1 MSTKV
6 KNQKPLVI
14 AAIVF
19 VVLVVAGVVIWQV
32 TAPKGTAGAK
42 AYTLTVVDADGKE
55 TVHNLNTDEEMLGA
69 ALQDAGLIEGEES
82 EYGLFVTKVDGIEA
96 DSANQE
102 WWCLTINGE
111 MASTGV
117 DSTPVEDGGKYEFT
131 LTVGYCFALKTRGTQ
146 RHFGRADVCF
156 AGGTC
161 PFAKRGA
168 CLIAHGTVHP
178 CARAIRGLYARRI
191 RAA

>member
-1 MSTKV
+1 MSTKA
-6 KNQKPLVI
+6 KKQKPLII

-55 TVHNLNTDEEMLGA
+55 IVHNLNTDEEMLGA

-82 EYGLFVTKVDGIEA
+82 EYGLTKVDGIEA

-131 LTVGYCFALKTRGTQ
+131 LTVGY
-146 RHFGRADVCF
+146 
-156 AGGTC
+156 
-161 PFAKRGA
+161 
-168 CLIAHGTVHP
+168 
-178 CARAIRGLYARRI
+178 
-191 RAA
+191 

>member
-1 MSTKV
+1 MSTKT
-6 KNQKPLVI
+6 KNQKPLII

-82 EYGLFVTKVDGIEA
+82 EYGLFVTTVDGYTA
-96 DSANQE
+96 DDSVQE
-102 WWCLTINGE
+102 WWCFSKGGE
-111 MASTGV
+111 DLSTGV
-117 DSTPVEDGGKYEFT
+117 DTTPIADGDTFEAT
-131 LTVGYCFALKTRGTQ
+131 LKTGW
-146 RHFGRADVCF
+146 
-156 AGGTC
+156 
-161 PFAKRGA
+161 
-168 CLIAHGTVHP
+168 
-178 CARAIRGLYARRI
+178 
-191 RAA
+191 